1 MLTHSYALSQCLGP
15 LLSRGLKQ
23 LTRWVLPPRGS
34 VQLVVRF
41 RSEAVGRSSELLG
54 FEALGGERHS
64 TVVLSGACDY
74 PRINTDPK

>member
-1 MLTHSYALSQCLGP
+1 MLTHMSAP
-15 LLSRGLKQ
+15 LPTRSRGLKQ

-34 VQLVVRF
+34 VQLVVQF
-41 RSEAVGRSSELLG
+41 QSEAVGRSCELLG
-54 FEALGGERHS
+54 FEVLGGEGHS